1 MHEEHGWS
9 LIMVFNANIAY
20 MGMKEA
26 MLGTLGNYVHHN
38 RTLGFSMI
46 LITENKTLLL
56 NPYSQTN

>member
-38 RTLGFSMI
+38 RNKPPYLGKSMD
-46 LITENKTLLL
+46 ENNSKS
-56 NPYSQTN
+56 PYF

>member
-26 MLGTLGNYVHHN
+26 MLGNLGNSLHHI
-38 RTLGFSMI
+38 RKKPTELGKWMDKNNSKSHYF
-46 LITENKTLLL
+46 
-56 NPYSQTN
+56 